1 MDMVFRQNLESEDKK
16 SGVKKVR
23 VNKSVS
29 KKTMVKQ
36 KSGDKKMG

>member
-16 SGVKKVR
+16 SGVKKVG

-29 KKTMVKQ
+29 KKNGET
-36 KSGDKKMG
+36 KKWG